1 MERRD
6 LEAQSFC
13 CYKMKECQV
22 VATFQYYNKKK
33 KKYERKAFWIL
44 RISRFCKKRVSL
56 KVNSEDKQEAGGYR
70 GLLLG
75 FSFHKSETQV
85 ICDTIVHSLKDVE

>member
-33 KKYERKAFWIL
+33 KKYERMAFWIL
-44 RISRFCKKRVSL
+44 RILRSL
-56 KVNSEDKQEAGGYR
+56 QEAGFTESK
-70 GLLLG
+70 LG
-75 FSFHKSETQV
+75 RQTRSWRLQRFAPWFFFPQV
-85 ICDTIVHSLKDVE
+85 

>member
-44 RISRFCKKRVSL
+44 RILRSL
-56 KVNSEDKQEAGGYR
+56 QEAGFTESK
-70 GLLLG
+70 LG
-75 FSFHKSETQV
+75 RQTRSWRLQRFAPWFFFPQV
-85 ICDTIVHSLKDVE
+85 